1 MDKPGKDYEGIIGD
15 CLVKRVDKREEIRE
29 GIARIRF
36 GSNSVYMENSI
47 PKQCYRFADEVIKY
61 LSENDVVI
69 KAGREL
75 PHYTGDEDYKG
86 LLKSDIYLNA
96 QDHMI
101 KAGFGATE
109 RLIKE

>member
-1 MDKPGKDYEGIIGD
+1 MKDYEGIIGD
-15 CLVKRVDKREEIRE
+15 CLGLDKRVDKRDEIKVE
-29 GIARIRF
+29 IADILGRNWGDGWEIH
-36 GSNSVYMENSI
+36 NKVAIEI
-47 PKQCYRFADEVIKY
+47 IKK
-61 LSENDVVI
+61 LDSMGVVI
-69 KAGREL
+69 KTDREL